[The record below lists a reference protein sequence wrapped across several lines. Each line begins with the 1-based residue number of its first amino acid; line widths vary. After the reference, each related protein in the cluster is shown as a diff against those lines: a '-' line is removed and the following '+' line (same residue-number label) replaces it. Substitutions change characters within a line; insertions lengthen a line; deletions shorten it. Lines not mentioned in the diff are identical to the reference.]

1 MDNSPLDR
9 YIADLGARL
18 RALPPAARDEE
29 LREVRQ
35 HLDALVAGHLAQ
47 GQSEE
52 EAIEA
57 ALRQFGR
64 AEQIG
69 RQLLRAWEKNRVP
82 RLWLHAVAYLFMV
95 ALIYGAFAT
104 ANDQPTDFP
113 RWVGTQILLA
123 LTLPAGTLVIQVVR
137 YLRTRRESR
146 SS

>member
-1 MDNSPLDR
+1 LDNALLDR

-52 EAIEA
+52 AAIEA
-57 ALRQFGR
+57 ALRQFGQ

-69 RQLLRAWEKNRVP
+69 RQLQHAWEKNRVP
-82 RLWLHAVAYLFMV
+82 RLWLYAVAYLFMV
-95 ALIYGAFAT
+95 ALTYGAFAT

-113 RWVGTQILLA
+113 RGAGTQLLLA
-123 LTLPAGTLVIQVVR
+123 LILPAGTLVIQVVR
-137 YLRTRRESR
+137 HLRSRRGSR
-146 SS
+146 SA